1 MSFWKAVSSI
11 GKNLEKTFE
20 KNVDKAVND
29 PDDGTQADR
38 DARKAGE
45 DTGSTARDAANDEVK
60 NHDPAWKGVKDL
72 SDKVVDTVPKVEAAA
87 KYGWLKFVG
96 VVTAIFT
103 GAIFFAST
111 QTPGVSPEQQAARD
125 VIRHAEETKRQ
136 IEYLNQIMLSEA
148 DWNIMMGGLE
158 VQQAPTPV
166 NTPAAVP
173 AAAAPLPPVIAA
185 AAAQPMTVEVTT
197 PHGTRE
203 FTTTV
208 ENVYRQAPDRVR
220 QVMTQASPPPPPPK
234 IDHGY
239 DHENP
244 NDCAHTHCLGG
255 DISKAGGFH
264 KDFTVNA
271 VDGNG
276 NKFGSARIHN

>member
-11 GKNLEKTFE
+11 VKNLEKTFE
-20 KNVDKAVND
+20 KNADKAVND
-29 PDDGTQADR
+29 PDDGRQADR
-38 DARKAGE
+38 DAWKVGE
-45 DTGSTARDAANDEVK
+45 DTRSTARDAANDEVK
-60 NHDPAWKGVKDL
+60 NHDPAWKGIKDL
-72 SDKVVDTVPKVEAAA
+72 SDKVIDAVPKVEAAA
-87 KYGWLKFVG
+87 KYRWLKFVG

-111 QTPGVSPEQQAARD
+111 QTPSISPEQQAARD

-136 IEYLNQIMLSEA
+136 IEYLNQIMLSED

-158 VQQAPTPV
+158 VQSPTPV

-173 AAAAPLPPVIAA
+173 AEAAPLPPIIAA
-185 AAAQPMTVEVTT
+185 AAAEPMTVEVTT
-197 PHGTRE
+197 PNGTRE

-220 QVMTQASPPPPPPK
+220 QVMTQAPPPPK

-244 NDCAHTHCLGG
+244 NDCYHTHCLGG

-264 KDFTVNA
+264 KDFTVTA

-276 NKFGSARIHN
+276 NTFGSARIHN